1 LDVSFD
7 PSFANFHVFSVCTVN
22 GNCAAIPE
30 RKNSDLNT
38 TEEQIQEQG
47 GRERGKESSELENN
61 KKMLADQAIIRDL
74 NMRQR
79 QGEYQDEEQ
88 GDADY
93 DQVQSIWPFSIE
105 DEATPTTADFQ
116 RAVEAGQEQG
126 VRKGGGAEGGEGEED
141 FKGQGV
147 GQSPVPHPTTVELI
161 SGTMHVAE
169 TVAADL
175 NASSDKELLELP
187 SPHTSDVSPSPQTSD
202 MSPSPHT
209 SDVSPSPHTSDV
221 SPSPHTSDVS
231 PSQHTSDVSPSQH
244 TSDVSPSP
252 HTGAVLVS
260 MDIISSEIPAAQH
273 AAIVETKEP
282 SLADRRRNRKE
293 KREEAEREKEKEDK
307 NEKGNG
313 PEHPILK
320 MSASASDIAGST
332 LGDMDLLKLSGVRAL
347 GDVCV
352 GKCLESVDQL
362 RSHLAMTCAE
372 YEKRI
377 ADLVRGDR
385 ASRLKKGLYYLPVSV
400 SAWISMPFFVT
411 LLVIYFSIYHD
422 ITSYDTTRYHS

>member
-1 LDVSFD
+1 MDVSFD
-7 PSFANFHVFSVCTVN
+7 PSFANFHVFSVCAVN

-47 GRERGKESSELENN
+47 GREGGKKSSELENN

-105 DEATPTTADFQ
+105 DEATPTTADSQ

-141 FKGQGV
+141 CKGQGV
-147 GQSPVPHPTTVELI
+147 GQSPVPHPATVELI
-161 SGTMHVAE
+161 SGPMHVAE

-175 NASSDKELLELP
+175 NASSDKELLEL
-187 SPHTSDVSPSPQTSD
+187 PSPQTSD

-221 SPSPHTSDVS
+221 SPSP
-231 PSQHTSDVSPSQH
+231 Q

-252 HTGAVLVS
+252 PTGAVLVS

-313 PEHPILK
+313 PELPIPN

-332 LGDMDLLKLSGVRAL
+332 LGDMDPLKLSGVRAL

-377 ADLVRGDR
+377 ADLVRVDR

-400 SAWISMPFFVT
+400 SAWISMPSFVT
-411 LLVIYFSIYHD
+411 LLVIYFPIYHD
-422 ITSYDTTRYHS
+422 ITLYDTTRYHS

>member
-1 LDVSFD
+1 MDVLFD

-22 GNCAAIPE
+22 SNCAAIPE

-47 GRERGKESSELENN
+47 GREGGKKSSELENN

-105 DEATPTTADFQ
+105 DEATPTTTDSQ

-141 FKGQGV
+141 CKGQGV
-147 GQSPVPHPTTVELI
+147 GQSPVPHPSTVELI
-161 SGTMHVAE
+161 SGPMHVAE

-187 SPHTSDVSPSPQTSD
+187 SPHTSDIPPSPQTSD

-209 SDVSPSPHTSDV
+209 SDVSPSPHTSDIP
-221 SPSPHTSDVS
+221 PSP
-231 PSQHTSDVSPSQH
+231 H

-260 MDIISSEIPAAQH
+260 MDIVSSEIPAAQH

-293 KREEAEREKEKEDK
+293 KREEAEREKEKEKEDK
-307 NEKGNG
+307 FEKGNG
-313 PEHPILK
+313 PEHPIPN

-377 ADLVRGDR
+377 ADLVRVDR
-385 ASRLKKGLYYLPVSV
+385 ASRLKKGLHYLPVSA
-400 SAWISMPFFVT
+400 SAWISIPSFLT

-422 ITSYDTTRYHS
+422 ITLYDTTRYHS

>member
-1 LDVSFD
+1 MDVSFD

-47 GRERGKESSELENN
+47 GREGGKKSSELENN

-105 DEATPTTADFQ
+105 DEATPTTADSQ

-141 FKGQGV
+141 CKGQGV

-187 SPHTSDVSPSPQTSD
+187 SPHTSDIPPSP
-202 MSPSPHT
+202 
-209 SDVSPSPHTSDV
+209 
-221 SPSPHTSDVS
+221 
-231 PSQHTSDVSPSQH
+231 H

-307 NEKGNG
+307 FEKGNG
-313 PEHPILK
+313 PEHPIPN
-320 MSASASDIAGST
+320 MSASASDTAGST
-332 LGDMDLLKLSGVRAL
+332 LGDVDPLKLSGVRAL

-377 ADLVRGDR
+377 ADLVRVDR
-385 ASRLKKGLYYLPVSV
+385 ASRLKKGLYHLPVSA
-400 SAWISMPFFVT
+400 SAWISMPSFVT

-422 ITSYDTTRYHS
+422 ITLYDTTRYYS